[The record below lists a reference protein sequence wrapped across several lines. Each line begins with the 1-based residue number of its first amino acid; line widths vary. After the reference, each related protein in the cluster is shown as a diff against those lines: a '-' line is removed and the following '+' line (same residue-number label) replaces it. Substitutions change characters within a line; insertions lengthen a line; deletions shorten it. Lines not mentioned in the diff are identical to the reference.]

1 MTDTSRAIA
10 SQIVRFLDAHRLSQP
25 QLLMLLREGGAGQDN
40 ELLLCRTAQMLRKTD
55 GDVSVSDEGLTGI
68 IAVLQD
74 TFGFELDESQV
85 PRRGRRLLAAFA
97 RLVGAVLC
105 FCAFYFVLGGIAAG
119 ESSLTQLYGA
129 PIWFTFIV
137 LLSALLLLGSLEGTQ
152 IAIVA
157 LTDKKVAGFKTQ
169 YPQGCRAIKLVQNK
183 RSVER
188 YLAGRQF
195 FVIFVVFVIAQVTS
209 FPNIETLPFTSVTIQ
224 SLPEVVIFLGFK
236 LGLFG
241 ALLVL
246 WVAQLLPQFVA
257 NKNPLFFL
265 NLPGMQSV
273 IRLCLLLESVGP
285 TRPANWLSAAHR
297 DELTVPTSA
306 FVKHKDLVDDVFGYE
321 VLNQSH
327 VWTLDSA
334 QQWSFE
340 FLSAFGIR
348 SEGITQ
354 MKEKSLQLHGSVG
367 QAQFVNT
374 LYQDG
379 SARQPLVRTPGVE
392 SSSKGNGW
400 TQFEQLVQSKEEF
413 KVGDVVQSTYRFDGT
428 GRAEQAYVA
437 ISKPTKLVSFRI
449 RLQDRTLSGTCLVVK
464 KYSQDDVTAKA
475 ELLLSREL
483 SFEPSD
489 TPGVQEAAF
498 IDVHPKLNV
507 FYELEWAYDVKASA
521 PEAPSQ
527 RAGEAAPFPLFS
539 IEPMHHDDATTASKP
554 PF

>member
-1 MTDTSRAIA
+1 
-10 SQIVRFLDAHRLSQP
+10 
-25 QLLMLLREGGAGQDN
+25 
-40 ELLLCRTAQMLRKTD
+40 
-55 GDVSVSDEGLTGI
+55 
-68 IAVLQD
+68 
-74 TFGFELDESQV
+74 
-85 PRRGRRLLAAFA
+85 
-97 RLVGAVLC
+97 VLC
-105 FCAFYFVLGGIAAG
+105 FCTFYFVLGGLAAG

-129 PIWFTFIV
+129 PIWSTFTV

-209 FPNIETLPFTSVTIQ
+209 FPNIEALPFTSVTIQ

-265 NLPGMQSV
+265 NLPGMKSV

-285 TRPANWLSAAHR
+285 TKPANWLSAAQR
-297 DELTVPTSA
+297 DVLTVPTSA
-306 FVKHKDLVDDVFGYE
+306 FVKHRDLVDDVFGYE

-354 MKEKSLQLHGSVG
+354 LKEKSLQLHGDVG
-367 QAQFVNT
+367 QAQFVNA

-379 SARQPLVRTPGVE
+379 SAVEALVRTPGVE
-392 SSSKGNGW
+392 SSPRGDGW
-400 TQFEQLVQSKEEF
+400 TQFEQLVLSKDEF
-413 KVGDVVQSTYRFDGT
+413 RVGDVVQSTYRFDGT
-428 GRAEQAYVA
+428 GRADRACVA

-449 RLQDRTLSGTCLVVK
+449 RLQERVLSGKGLIVK
-464 KYSQDDVTAKA
+464 KYGQDDVTGKA

-489 TPGVQEAAF
+489 TNGVQEAAF

-507 FYELEWAYDVKASA
+507 FYELEWAYGAKASA
-521 PEAPSQ
+521 PEAPSHG
-527 RAGEAAPFPLFS
+527 AGDGASSPHFI
-539 IEPMHHDDATTASKP
+539 IEPLHQDNARPVPEPLS
-554 PF
+554 